1 MQHIQKKLL
10 AFCGYGLLVLLFQH
24 TVFAQKITRVEPAN
38 WWVGMQLN
46 EIELLIYGEKIGH
59 LSAAINHPHV
69 ALKQTK
75 QVPNQNYLFVTL
87 QISPQAQAG
96 TVQIELKEGS
106 KTVLKQPFAL
116 WEREKGRANLQGFTS
131 ADVMYMITPDRFVN
145 GDASNDVVAE
155 YLENKI
161 DRKNIGG
168 RHGGDIQGIRQ
179 SLDYIKNLGATAI
192 WINPLLENNSKEYSY
207 HGYAITD
214 FYKTDKRYGTNESY
228 RAMVQEAQS
237 KGLKVIAD
245 MVTNHIGLEHWWMK
259 DLPTTDWLNQWK
271 NFTETN
277 HRKTV
282 FLDPHAT
289 EYDKKVLTDG
299 WFVPSMP
306 DLNQRNTSLAN
317 YLIQNT
323 IWWIEYAGINGIRL
337 DTYPYPDKD
346 FMSRWAKAVMTEYPQ
361 FNIVGEEWF
370 HLPTITSYWQQG
382 KKNSDGYNSHLK
394 TVMDF
399 PLQEALVKSLNG
411 KKTWTSSW
419 VETYYSLSQDFLYA
433 DIHNIL
439 IFPDNHDMSRIYT
452 QLNEDFANWKLAMTL
467 YMTMRGIPC
476 VYYGTELLFTNPNTT
491 DHGVIRADFLGGFQG
506 DVANALTG
514 AGLTPQ
520 QKEATEYLRKLMQW
534 RQTAPEVHTGKLI
547 HFSPDANDVYVY
559 FRLNEQRKTMII
571 LNKNKESVTLK
582 LEKYREV
589 LGNVQ
594 EGKEIINNTSLT
606 LKENL
611 VLAPQTAFIIEI
623 K

>member
-1 MQHIQKKLL
+1 MQHIQKTLL
-10 AFCGYGLLVLLFQH
+10 AVWGFCVLGLLLPYNS
-24 TVFAQKITRVEPAN
+24 FAQKITRLEPAN

-59 LSAAINHPHV
+59 LSASINHPHV

-75 QVPNQNYLFVTL
+75 QVPNQNYLFVTI

-106 KTVLKQPFAL
+106 KTVLKQPFQL
-116 WEREKGRANLQGFTS
+116 LERERGRANLQGFTS
-131 ADVMYMITPDRFVN
+131 ADAMYMITPDRFVN
-145 GDASNDVVAE
+145 GDASNDVVAD

-179 SLDYIKNLGATAI
+179 SLDYIKNLGATAV
-192 WINPLLENNSKEYSY
+192 WINPLLENNAKEYSY

-306 DLNQRNTSLAN
+306 DLNQRNASLAN

-323 IWWIEYAGINGIRL
+323 IWWIEYAGLNGIRL

-382 KKNSDGYNSHLK
+382 KKNPDGYNSNLK

-419 VETYYSLSQDFLYA
+419 FETYYSLSQDFLYA

-452 QLNEDFANWKLAMTL
+452 QLNEDFGNWKLAMTL

-506 DVANALTG
+506 DAANAFTG
-514 AGLTPQ
+514 AGLTAQ
-520 QKEATEYLRKLMQW
+520 QKEATEYLRKLLKW
-534 RQTAPEVHTGKLI
+534 RQKAPEVHTGKLI

-571 LNKNKESVTLK
+571 LNKNKEAITLN
-582 LEKYREV
+582 LEKYREI
-589 LGNVQ
+589 LGNAQVGI
-594 EGKEIINNTSLT
+594 EVLSNTTLE

-611 VLAPQTAFIIEI
+611 VLTPQTGLIIEI